1 MRMQDVADKTVEIIT
16 RYYQNDIQPFLDLCH
31 EDVLWIG
38 PAEGQI
44 IRTRQAL
51 VDAFRAEKQ
60 ALRFAVSD
68 MTVIPV
74 PIGSTKVFNVVAMY
88 TVDTFWPDGSTNRV
102 HQRCGITWSVQGERP
117 SIRLCHLSNAIA
129 YDVQDVIYP
138 VNYSKTFVQATA
150 SHLPLA
156 GDMSAEK
163 LSFRGVGKS
172 VFYLN
177 WGQIVY
183 AESAG
188 SHALI
193 HMADQEIET
202 VESLTVIGQKYARF
216 FLRCHESYLVNPDY
230 VQSIARFKIT
240 LTNGKVLHVP
250 EKKYT
255 MVKAQLA
262 MRMHGQLPS
271 EDGSLEK

>member
-1 MRMQDVADKTVEIIT
+1 MRMQEVADKTMEIIT

-38 PAEGQI
+38 PAEGQV
-44 IRTRQAL
+44 IRTKQAL
-51 VDAFRAEKQ
+51 VAAFRAEKQ
-60 ALRFAVSD
+60 TLRFAVSD
-68 MTVIPV
+68 MMVIPV
-74 PIGSTKVFNVVAMY
+74 PIGSTKVFNVMAMY

-102 HQRCGITWSVQGERP
+102 HQRCGITWSIQADRP

-138 VNYSKTFVQATA
+138 TNYSKTFAQPAA
-150 SHLPLA
+150 AQPPLA
-156 GDMSAEK
+156 GDMSTEK
-163 LSFRGVGKS
+163 LSFRGLGKS
-172 VFYLN
+172 MFYLN

-193 HMADQEIET
+193 HAIDRELET
-202 VESLTVIGQKYARF
+202 VESLTLIGQKYARF

-240 LTNGKVLHVP
+240 LINGKVLHVP

-255 MVKAQLA
+255 MVKEQLA
-262 MRMHGQLPS
+262 MRMHRQNL
-271 EDGSLEK
+271 